1 MRRSPPLC
9 LFALCLLV
17 LGLVRAEVAVAA
29 EPPPT
34 VAVLYF
40 DYTGKDQELEVLR
53 KGLAQMLIS
62 DLSGTDT
69 IRVVERDRLEDILTE
84 LKLQGSGKIDPKS
97 AAKLG
102 KLLGAKYLVVGG
114 YFDLQG
120 VLRVDARIVDVETG
134 RVVKSF
140 GTNGK
145 PGDFLP
151 VEQTMATNLGQ
162 WFSANVSAAAPAT
175 PTTAPATPTTTP
187 TTPTTAP
194 ATPTTA
200 PATPTKAPATPT
212 TRTATPS
219 TTTPHPTTPPSSTP
233 ATPIATATKKQPRPP
248 AALTT
253 KTAVAYA
260 EALAALDSGDKAKAK
275 AKLAKV
281 VKEQPDF
288 ELASLDLDRLMK

>member
-9 LFALCLLV
+9 LFALSLLV
-17 LGLVRAEVAVAA
+17 LYLFAADAAVAA

-62 DLSGTDT
+62 DLSGADT

-102 KLLGAKYLVVGG
+102 KLLGARYLVVGG

-120 VLRVDARIVDVETG
+120 ALRVDARIVDVETG

-162 WFSANVSAAAPAT
+162 WFSANLPAAAPATPSTAPAT
-175 PTTAPATPTTTP
+175 PTTAPATPTTRT
-187 TTPTTAP
+187 
-194 ATPTTA
+194 ATPTT
-200 PATPTKAPATPT
+200 
-212 TRTATPS
+212 
-219 TTTPHPTTPPSSTP
+219 TTPRPTTPPPSTP
-233 ATPIATATKKQPRPP
+233 ATPIATVTKKLPRPP
-248 AALTT
+248 AALKT

-275 AKLAKV
+275 DKLAKV
-281 VKEQPDF
+281 IKDQPDF

>member
-1 MRRSPPLC
+1 MRRSPSLRLFALSLLVLC
-9 LFALCLLV
+9 LF
-17 LGLVRAEVAVAA
+17 RADTASAA

-62 DLSGTDT
+62 DLSASDT

-120 VLRVDARIVDVETG
+120 ALRVDARIVDVETG

-151 VEQTMATNLGQ
+151 VEQTMATSLGQ
-162 WFSANVSAAAPAT
+162 WFSSSLSPSSPAT
-175 PTTAPATPTTTP
+175 PNTAPATPG
-187 TTPTTAP
+187 TAP
-194 ATPTTA
+194 ATPSTA
-200 PATPTKAPATPT
+200 PATPSTTP
-212 TRTATPS
+212 ATPS
-219 TTTPHPTTPPSSTP
+219 TTPRSPT
-233 ATPIATATKKQPRPP
+233 ATPIATATKKLPRPP
-248 AALTT
+248 AALKTE
-253 KTAVAYA
+253 TAVAYA

-281 VKEQPDF
+281 IKEQPDF

>member
-1 MRRSPPLC
+1 MRRSHPLC

-151 VEQTMATNLGQ
+151 VEQTMAGNLGQ
-162 WFSANVSAAAPAT
+162 WFSANVSATAPAT
-175 PTTAPATPTTTP
+175 PATAPATPTTP
-187 TTPTTAP
+187 
-194 ATPTTA
+194 

-212 TRTATPS
+212 TKTATPS
-219 TTTPHPTTPPSSTP
+219 TTTSHPTTPPSG
-233 ATPIATATKKQPRPP
+233 TPIATTTKKLPRPP
-248 AALTT
+248 ASLKT

-275 AKLAKV
+275 DRLAKV